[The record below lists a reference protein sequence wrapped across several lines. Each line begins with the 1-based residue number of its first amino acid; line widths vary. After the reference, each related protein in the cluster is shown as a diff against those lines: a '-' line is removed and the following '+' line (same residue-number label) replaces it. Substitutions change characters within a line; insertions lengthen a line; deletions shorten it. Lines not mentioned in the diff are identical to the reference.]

1 MDYYALPCLE
11 QGSITYSFLSARAM
25 YPEGKQMILPL
36 QNAILRFDLR
46 CVGFDMTT
54 ARVQISDAGHALG
67 VHLLPHTMSRLL
79 VRFQQATAGAPYSD
93 LHVICG
99 GLLGNELKR
108 GQDMYQPGCLKRLLA
123 MMEILEARAMDDR
136 MNGRDTFDQ
145 SASDERMQG
154 NNTFDQPALDL
165 SPSDTNVPRVTALAA
180 LTCGNLRCRRGGL
193 GERAHSGEN
202 CILVLTG
209 CPPGLG

>member
-1 MDYYALPCLE
+1 
-11 QGSITYSFLSARAM
+11 
-25 YPEGKQMILPL
+25 
-36 QNAILRFDLR
+36 
-46 CVGFDMTT
+46 MTT

-99 GLLGNELKR
+99 GLLCDELKR
-108 GQDMYQPGCLKRLLA
+108 GQNMYQPGCLKRLLA
-123 MMEILEARAMDDR
+123 MMEILEARATDDR

-154 NNTFDQPALDL
+154 NNIFDQPALDL